1 MAAISAVLDRQHP
14 RENVDVPVP
23 DALRLSK
30 RVARQLDRDAKQLSC
45 DWWETELSEV
55 MTDLARSGGFLVAL
69 AGVAHVIQQR
79 SDPLWVVGD
88 MSATS
93 AHQVVWEWLDAG
105 IEPADVAT
113 WLLAGCWNPRTAQ
126 ALADA
131 GVRPD
136 DLVGAD
142 GAPHDWVDA
151 PCGERLPA
159 AQAAADDLIT
169 PADVATLVR
178 TRTTTRTTPDDG
190 P

>member
-1 MAAISAVLDRQHP
+1 MAANSAVLDRQHHG
-14 RENVDVPVP
+14 EEVDVPVP

-55 MTDLARSGGFLVAL
+55 MGDLARSGGFLVAL
-69 AGVAHVIQQR
+69 AGLARVIQQR

-105 IEPADVAT
+105 VEPSDVAT
-113 WLLAGCWNPRTAQ
+113 WLLAGCWNPRTGH

-136 DLVGAD
+136 DLVDAE
-142 GAPHDWVDA
+142 GAPLDWVDA
-151 PCGERLPA
+151 PNGERLPA
-159 AQAAADDLIT
+159 AQAAADGLLA
-169 PADVATLVR
+169 PAEVAVLVLER
-178 TRTTTRTTPDDG
+178 VSNSDRA
-190 P
+190 